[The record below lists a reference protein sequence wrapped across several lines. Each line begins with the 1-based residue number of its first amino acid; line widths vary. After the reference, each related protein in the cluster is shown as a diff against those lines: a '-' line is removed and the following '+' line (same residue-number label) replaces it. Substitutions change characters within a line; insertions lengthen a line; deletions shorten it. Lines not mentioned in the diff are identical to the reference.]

1 MEKILSLQNVSKQ
14 YSPKSQKVLD
24 EISFDVFE
32 GEIVGLLGC
41 NGSGKTTLIKSI
53 LNLLEIDGGEILYLG
68 QNIKH
73 LKRSLFFTEVNAVL
87 EGERNLYW
95 NMTVKEN
102 LLYFGRLKN
111 IPGKK
116 IIEQGN
122 EYLRVLGLLENLKTE
137 AGDLSRGMKQKLALA
152 VALIGSPKLILLD
165 EPTLGIDV
173 FSKQELLKC
182 LQSLVKEKKI
192 SILLTTHETDVIDK
206 ISDRIILLDNHRIC
220 FDGSVFDFKRT
231 FSKKNVVIQVAGNPD
246 ENILSSYDCK
256 IQSEGFVLTLPNSD
270 FSLCKGIMK
279 SLEEDGYEIISFAKS
294 YASLESI
301 LCDFYVESKK

>member
-1 MEKILSLQNVSKQ
+1 M
-14 YSPKSQKVLD
+14 LD

-122 EYLRVLGLLENLKTE
+122 EYLRILGLLENLKT
-137 AGDLSRGMKQKLALA
+137 
-152 VALIGSPKLILLD
+152 
-165 EPTLGIDV
+165 
-173 FSKQELLKC
+173 
-182 LQSLVKEKKI
+182 
-192 SILLTTHETDVIDK
+192 
-206 ISDRIILLDNHRIC
+206 
-220 FDGSVFDFKRT
+220 
-231 FSKKNVVIQVAGNPD
+231 
-246 ENILSSYDCK
+246 
-256 IQSEGFVLTLPNSD
+256 
-270 FSLCKGIMK
+270 
-279 SLEEDGYEIISFAKS
+279 
-294 YASLESI
+294 
-301 LCDFYVESKK
+301 